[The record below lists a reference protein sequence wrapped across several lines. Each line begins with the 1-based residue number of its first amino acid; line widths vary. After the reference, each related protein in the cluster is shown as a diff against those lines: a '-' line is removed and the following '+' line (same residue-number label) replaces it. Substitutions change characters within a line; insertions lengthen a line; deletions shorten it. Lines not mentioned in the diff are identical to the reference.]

1 MAFRRFTR
9 SRFGRSRS
17 SFSRF
22 RRPSMN
28 TVRRPIR
35 WSRGNFFLPVVHS
48 HDDENR
54 NLLTV
59 TVLGTIQAFESGD
72 AVGAALAQA
81 ARRLEIGG
89 IKFTCQRRLMGFNN
103 PPETA
108 EVDSTRDTN
117 LFNVDTKILL
127 VSDSM
132 VTEPVSGGV
141 SPQALNT
148 NWFTNTLPTATTPEI
163 QDEDGQF
170 PRRIH
175 WQDYKRLDSSFAQ
188 MATADLG
195 ETVDQIVAIPANQQV
210 TNTHSTGNLRLR
222 LRLQDDECLAVHF
235 ASFITNEATPS
246 NEAEVEFTF
255 TGTIWYRYVL

>member
-9 SRFGRSRS
+9 SRFTRGRS

-22 RRPSMN
+22 RPRPMN
-28 TVRRPIR
+28 TVRRPIK
-35 WSRGNFFLPVVHS
+35 WSRGNFWLPVVHS

-54 NLLTV
+54 NLVTV
-59 TVLGTIQAFESGD
+59 IVLGTIQQLEGDGSNSG
-72 AVGAALAQA
+72 ANLAQA
-81 ARRLEIGG
+81 SRSLEIGG

-103 PPETA
+103 PPEDV
-108 EVDSTRDTN
+108 EDIRDTN
-117 LFNVDTKILL
+117 LFNVDTKVLI

-148 NWFTNTLPTATTPEI
+148 NWFTNTLPTASTAEV

-175 WQDYKRLDSSFAQ
+175 WQDYKRLDSSIAN
-188 MATADLG
+188 ASPVELG
-195 ETVDQIVAIPANQQV
+195 ETIDQLAYIPSNQQV
-210 TNTHSTGNLRLR
+210 TNSHSTGNLRLR

-235 ASFITNEATPS
+235 ASFLNLVAAQP
-246 NEAEVEFTF
+246 NEAEVEWTF
-255 TGTIWYRYVL
+255 TGTIWYRFRF